1 MITKPRRRI
10 LENVTVSC
18 ANKNKTLVRTAV
30 LLTTKCPKNE
40 TTNSSTVTVYLLFLF
55 FSILFLITG
64 DLERDEAKHNATRC
78 WKSHVTVDT
87 FVRVACTIWHC
98 FYAGACDYEIYHG
111 HTSPGPVQVGIM
123 FLFCTGVF
131 FFVSVFK
138 SFFRKHFNDIT
149 SYPYYIVPSHG
160 RSTVEYVSVWSTP
173 CSKWK

>member
-111 HTSPGPVQVGIM
+111 HTSPGPVQVGIK

-131 FFVSVFK
+131 FFLFLFLNRS
-138 SFFRKHFNDIT
+138 SESTLTILHRTHIT
-149 SYPYYIVPSHG
+149 SYPATAALQSN
-160 RSTVEYVSVWSTP
+160 T
-173 CSKWK
+173 

>member
-78 WKSHVTVDT
+78 
-87 FVRVACTIWHC
+87 
-98 FYAGACDYEIYHG
+98 
-111 HTSPGPVQVGIM
+111 
-123 FLFCTGVF
+123 
-131 FFVSVFK
+131 
-138 SFFRKHFNDIT
+138 
-149 SYPYYIVPSHG
+149 
-160 RSTVEYVSVWSTP
+160 
-173 CSKWK
+173 